1 MPDSSGTNIF
11 RRSPSVSIGG
21 RKQHDSAL
29 HKTRYNAY
37 VNITSSTGGSLPQP
51 GTTFDDTYKT
61 GRPGVTLNTVTIREG
76 QDYGSL
82 LEAEVQFTCHSKAVF
97 DRLSKQFLTLRNGN
111 QAVTVDIDFGFV
123 GATFSNAQG
132 SFKGLMIYHFGYQ
145 LDKNNNYVC
154 TFKAMGAAKLL
165 TEVDISATN
174 TIPSLGRTYLDLA
187 EAAND
192 VLPVITIPQLVK
204 WIAQNGGTTATF
216 EIEPACISYGAP
228 AGHVVVMDHP
238 GNWNPDTEA
247 GKIIYAILQSAGL
260 AGRDDS
266 SKLIYCTLELL
277 VNAIND
283 YIIPTEG
290 EIAKKSFICNSTVT
304 TGAYLDGIC
313 SAKPKNMLMVGN
325 ASSLGNLG
333 DYSSADNGL
342 DEDEQLIATEAK
354 IPGLF
359 DPISG
364 DTYDYSKILLSYGY
378 LVGKQW
384 GNNNNNNSTPDAAA
398 DPNDKTGNVK
408 FSVGNLLKEIFDDIA
423 VNTGGA
429 VVLSLMQDPNDQSK
443 MLVVPTHEKTDT
455 LKPVRFDPL
464 NGDGIT
470 RECVISCNPA
480 SADAYAIAAGSS
492 TFQSG
497 TVEATGGSTTDP
509 PINKSDVIAQIIELK
524 TKAMPKTDYA
534 DAEQTALQ
542 DQLRK
547 LTVASTPQDVADGKV
562 SSTLA
567 QWPLSLDIT
576 LDGITGFR
584 FGDVVETTFLPDVYL
599 QSGIHAGFIVQRVIH
614 TITNNE
620 WTTKLE
626 TVCDLIKT

>member
-11 RRSPSVSIGG
+11 RRSPSVSISG
-21 RKQHDSAL
+21 RKKHDSAL

-37 VNITSSTGGSLPQP
+37 VNIKSSTGGSLPQP
-51 GTTFDDTYKT
+51 GTTFDDTYST

-97 DRLSKQFLTLRNGN
+97 DRLSKQFLTLRNGK
-111 QAVTVDIDFGFV
+111 QAVTVDIDFGLV

-145 LDKNNNYVC
+145 LDKSNNYVC

-174 TIPSLGRTYLDLA
+174 TIPSLQLVYQDLA
-187 EAAND
+187 ESPD
-192 VLPVITIPQLVK
+192 DILPVITIPQLVK
-204 WIAQNGGTTATF
+204 HIAQNGGEQATF
-216 EIEPACISYGAP
+216 EIEPKCIP
-228 AGHVVVMDHP
+228 VTTPFGHVVVTDHP
-238 GNWNPDTEA
+238 GNWSPDSEA
-247 GKIIYAILQSAGL
+247 GKIIYAILQSIGL
-260 AGRDDS
+260 AGGEDS

-277 VNAIND
+277 VSAIND
-283 YIIPTEG
+283 YIIPNEG
-290 EIAKKSFICNSTVT
+290 EIAGKSFICNSTVT
-304 TGAYLDGIC
+304 AGSYIEGIC
-313 SAKPKNMLMVGN
+313 SAQPFNILMIGN
-325 ASSLGNLG
+325 SSGIGDLG
-333 DYSSADNGL
+333 DYSSTDNGL
-342 DEDEQLIATEAK
+342 DDDEQLIVTEAK

-359 DPISG
+359 DPKSG
-364 DTYDYSKILLSYGY
+364 DAYDYSKILLSYNY
-378 LVGKQW
+378 LVSKQW
-384 GNNNNNNSTPDAAA
+384 GTNSNNNSTPEAAS
-398 DPNDKTGNVK
+398 DPSDKSGNIK
-408 FSVGNLLKEIFDDIA
+408 FSVGNLLDSIFNDIA
-423 VNTGGA
+423 DVTGGA
-429 VVLSLMQDPNDQSK
+429 VVLSLMQDPKDQSK
-443 MLVVPTHEKTDT
+443 LLVVPTHEKTDT
-455 LKPVRFDPL
+455 LKPIRFDPL

-492 TFQSG
+492 TFQAG
-497 TVEATGGSTTDP
+497 TVEATGGNTTEPTIDKAIVIGS
-509 PINKSDVIAQIIELK
+509 INTIK
-524 TKAMPKTDYA
+524 TKSMPSTAYGPS
-534 DAEQTALQ
+534 EQAALKSE
-542 DQLRK
+542 LVK
-547 LTVASTPQDVADGKV
+547 LAKASTPQDVADGKV

-576 LDGITGFR
+576 LDGIYGFR

-614 TITNNE
+614 TIANNE